1 MVTLDEVKKYLRIDG
16 DEDDGILALLIS
28 GAEEYL
34 QDAGVPGTVKESAR
48 YNLAVML
55 YVAMYYE
62 NRDPGEPVEKFNFAL
77 ESLILQLRA
86 GGGNE

>member
-16 DEDDGILALLIS
+16 DEDDGILSLLIS

-34 QDAGVPGTVKESAR
+34 QDAGVPETAKESAR